1 MKDFLLRKFE
11 IEYNSIQSLIRSIE
25 DQEEQIPEYSLKG
38 ISHIINVHH
47 IWNCHLIGKKSESNV
62 WDVFPVHFLQKLNT
76 QNFQET
82 YDYIE
87 KQELNST
94 IHYVSKLVKSM
105 ETRSED
111 VLFHILQHCSYHRG
125 QIIQNMKTNRLKVP
139 SNQFVQLAD

>member
-47 IWNCHLIGKKSESNV
+47 IWNCHLIGKKPESNE
-62 WDVFPVHFLQKLNT
+62 WDVFPIHFLQKLNT

-87 KQELNST
+87 KQDLNSS
-94 IHYVSKLVKSM
+94 IHHVSQHVKAM
-105 ETRSED
+105 ETRSTD
-111 VLFHILQHCSYHRG
+111 ALFYILQHSSYHRG
-125 QIIQNMKTNRLKVP
+125 QIIQNMK
-139 SNQFVQLAD
+139 SNELNIPRYHFVQLAE